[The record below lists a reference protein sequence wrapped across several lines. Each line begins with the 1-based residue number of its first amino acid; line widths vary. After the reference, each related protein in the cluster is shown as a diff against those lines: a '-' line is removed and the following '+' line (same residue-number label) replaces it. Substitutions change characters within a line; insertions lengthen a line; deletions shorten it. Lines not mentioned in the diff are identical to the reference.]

1 MEKCKVEFE
10 TQVGWSNWK
19 KLEEVQLLEI
29 IVIIGSEI
37 QMIWIIFFT
46 FQGFWGIVADQPLPP
61 LHLVFWG
68 KVWDG

>member
-29 IVIIGSEI
+29 IVINDNMPKSPMTIFEI
-37 QMIWIIFFT
+37 
-46 FQGFWGIVADQPLPP
+46 
-61 LHLVFWG
+61 
-68 KVWDG
+68 